1 MPSQYTV
8 QVQKSKEEDEMN
20 KLKNLYWNMVV
31 KAMNAKSNLEESIV
45 AKKEEGA
52 SHFVEILVA
61 IIIVIAIAAVFKNQ
75 IVNFINNITGQ
86 ATSEASN
93 LF

>member
-1 MPSQYTV
+1 
-8 QVQKSKEEDEMN
+8 MN

-75 IVNFINNITGQ
+75 IVNFISNITGQ

>member
-1 MPSQYTV
+1 
-8 QVQKSKEEDEMN
+8 MN

>member
-1 MPSQYTV
+1 
-8 QVQKSKEEDEMN
+8 
-20 KLKNLYWNMVV
+20 
-31 KAMNAKSNLEESIV
+31 MNAKSNLEESIV

-61 IIIVIAIAAVFKNQ
+61 IIIVIAIAAVFKTQ
-75 IVNFINNITGQ
+75 IVSFISNITGQ

>member
-1 MPSQYTV
+1 
-8 QVQKSKEEDEMN
+8 MN

-31 KAMNAKSNLEESIV
+31 KAMNAKSNLEEGIV

-75 IVNFINNITGQ
+75 IVNFISNITGQ

>member
-1 MPSQYTV
+1 
-8 QVQKSKEEDEMN
+8 MN

-75 IVNFINNITGQ
+75 IVSFISNITGQ

>member
-1 MPSQYTV
+1 
-8 QVQKSKEEDEMN
+8 MN

-61 IIIVIAIAAVFKNQ
+61 IIIVIAIAAVFKTQ
-75 IVNFINNITGQ
+75 IVIFISNITGQ

>member
-1 MPSQYTV
+1 
-8 QVQKSKEEDEMN
+8 MN

-61 IIIVIAIAAVFKNQ
+61 IIIVIAIAAVFKSQ
-75 IVNFINNITGQ
+75 IVNFISNITGR

>member
-1 MPSQYTV
+1 
-8 QVQKSKEEDEMN
+8 MN

-75 IVNFINNITGQ
+75 IVNFISNITGQ
-86 ATSEASN
+86 ATREASN